1 MSSLSDIDK
10 RYLESILE
18 MSGGY
23 VLDYTDAT
31 FGEFFRRHGVDI
43 HGAKYLHF
51 GTSKA
56 KKMRAF
62 WMQESDPLVGRI
74 LAKMLDSYEAKCI
87 LSGQEIDLHILGKSR
102 TIVGRLIGKPQKVE
116 TANTVE
122 GFLSEQFVLPDMRK
136 LPVEPAVVP
145 VIEQRIDEA
154 RGALKVGAYLA
165 VVVLCGSILE
175 GILLGSAQN
184 DPKRFNKSRASPKV
198 SDGKV
203 KPFHEWSLAHFI
215 DVASDVGILKPDVKK
230 FSHGLRDFRNFI
242 HPYEQLVSGFTPDEH
257 TATVCFQVLRAALA
271 SVAGERS

>member
-1 MSSLSDIDK
+1 MSSLSDIEK

-23 VLDYTDAT
+23 VLDYSDAT
-31 FGEFFRRHGVDI
+31 FGEFFRRHGVNI
-43 HGAKYLHF
+43 HGPKYLHF

-62 WMQESDPLVGRI
+62 WMRESDAVVGRI
-74 LAKMLDSYEAKCI
+74 LAEMLDSYEAKCI
-87 LSGQEIDLHILGKSR
+87 LSGQEIDLRILERAR
-102 TIVGRLIGKPQKVE
+102 TIVGRLLGKPQRVE
-116 TANTVE
+116 PANTVE
-122 GFLSEQFVLPDMRK
+122 GFLNEKFVLPDMRK
-136 LPVEPAVVP
+136 LPVEPAVLP

-175 GILLGSAQN
+175 GVLLGSAQK
-184 DPKRFNKSRASPKV
+184 DPKQFNKSGASPKGR
-198 SDGKV
+198 DGKV

-230 FSHGLRDFRNFI
+230 FSHGLRDFRNYI
-242 HPYEQLVSGFTPDEH
+242 HPYEQLISGFTPDAH